1 MDATNSRNILK
12 FFRRHGTI
20 RMMDAEVLPGET
32 TTLAFESR
40 MLHNES
46 MLISEYLSKEMRRMF
61 YWSSKFKFSFLL

>member
-1 MDATNSRNILK
+1 MDATNSRNISK

-20 RMMDAEVLPGET
+20 RMMDAGVLPCET